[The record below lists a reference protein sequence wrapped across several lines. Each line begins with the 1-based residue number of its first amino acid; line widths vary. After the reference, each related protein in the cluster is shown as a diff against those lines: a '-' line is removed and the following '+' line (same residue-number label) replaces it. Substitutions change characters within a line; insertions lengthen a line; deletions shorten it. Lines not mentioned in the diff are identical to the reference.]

1 VSRLFRRL
9 AQAFGLWVWKFEE
22 ALDVF
27 EENP

>member
-1 VSRLFRRL
+1 VTRLLRRI

-27 EENP
+27 EENL

>member
-1 VSRLFRRL
+1 MTRLVRRI

-27 EENP
+27 EEGL